1 MQKPMKIMALSQPA
15 GPCSPVRLVQRWILG
30 LCVAMWLSAFYCSVS
45 HAASQRQPIDPELR
59 QLLIS
64 AANSTDSFVDRYDAE
79 VWLSDMSG
87 RLENYIPDPDKRISL
102 LKTIHYEAKRA
113 KLPPELV
120 LAVIHV
126 ESLFNRWAISSV
138 GAQGLMQVMPFWLK
152 EIGHANDSLFDV
164 KTNLR
169 LGCTILRH
177 YLDKEKGNL
186 TRALARYNGSLGR
199 SKYSNKVLT
208 QLQNRWFKR

>member
-1 MQKPMKIMALSQPA
+1 MIADIDGKQFRLTLFVTQFILSVLLITIASSVAL
-15 GPCSPVRLVQRWILG
+15 
-30 LCVAMWLSAFYCSVS
+30 
-45 HAASQRQPIDPELR
+45 AARQPVDDELR
-59 QLLIS
+59 TLLID
-64 AANSTDSFVDRYDAE
+64 AAGSTDSFVDRFEAE

-87 RLENYIPDPDKRISL
+87 RLQKYMPDVDQRIYL
-102 LKTIHYEAKRA
+102 LKNVHYEAKRA
-113 KLPPELV
+113 NLAPELV
-120 LAVIHV
+120 LSVIHV

-152 EIGHANDSLFDV
+152 EIGHENDSLFDI

-169 LGCTILRH
+169 FGCTILRH

-199 SKYSNKVLT
+199 YKYPNKVLER
-208 QLQNRWFKR
+208 LQNRWFRR

>member
-1 MQKPMKIMALSQPA
+1 MNTLEIHKSVHSSHVSKTVMLFLLLSVLVIASFQP
-15 GPCSPVRLVQRWILG
+15 G
-30 LCVAMWLSAFYCSVS
+30 Y
-45 HAASQRQPIDPELR
+45 AASRQAMDPELR
-59 QLLIS
+59 QLLIK
-64 AANSTDSFVDRYDAE
+64 AANDTSSFVDRYDAE

-87 RLENYIPDPDKRISL
+87 RLENYIPDADQRIGL
-102 LKTIHYEAKRA
+102 LKSIHYEAKRVN
-113 KLPPELV
+113 LPPELV

-152 EIGHANDSLFDV
+152 EIGHENDSLFDI

-169 LGCTILRH
+169 LGCTILKH
-177 YLDKEKGNL
+177 YLDKEKGDL
-186 TRALARYNGSLGR
+186 TRALARYNGSLGKA
-199 SKYSNKVLT
+199 KYPNKVLT

>member
-1 MQKPMKIMALSQPA
+1 
-15 GPCSPVRLVQRWILG
+15 
-30 LCVAMWLSAFYCSVS
+30 MWLSAFYCSVS